1 MKRLVALLMLCCSFL
16 FAEINLQTASKEEL
30 MSVKGIGDKKAD
42 QIIEYRKTNTITKA
56 DDLKNIKGFG
66 DSIVGN
72 VKNTNSTVK
81 EDLTKKVT
89 TVKEDKKKELNNTV
103 DKKIEKTTGSLVPKL

>member
-1 MKRLVALLMLCCSFL
+1 MKKIVALLMLCGTFL

-66 DSIVGN
+66 DSIVG
-72 VKNTNSTVK
+72 
-81 EDLTKKVT
+81 
-89 TVKEDKKKELNNTV
+89 KELQNGGQPMIKMRWLNCLWHWNL
-103 DKKIEKTTGSLVPKL
+103 ISLALMNILPN

>member
-1 MKRLVALLMLCCSFL
+1 MKKIVALLMLCGTFL

-30 MSVKGIGDKKAD
+30 MSVKGIGEKKAE

-72 VKNTNSTVK
+72 VKDANPISK
-81 EDLTKKVT
+81 ENVNKKVEEK
-89 TVKEDKKKELNNTV
+89 KEEKKKELNEAV
-103 DKKIEKTTGSLVPKL
+103 DKKIEKATGFVPKF

>member
-1 MKRLVALLMLCCSFL
+1 MKRLVVLLMLCCSFL

-30 MSVKGIGDKKAD
+30 MSIKGIGDKKAE

-72 VKNTNSTVK
+72 VKDANPVSK
-81 EDLTKKVT
+81 EKVNKKV
-89 TVKEDKKKELNNTV
+89 EDKKDEKKKELNSAV
-103 DKKIEKTTGSLVPKL
+103 DKKIEKATNLVPKL

>member
-1 MKRLVALLMLCCSFL
+1 MKKIVALLMLCGTFL

-30 MSVKGIGDKKAD
+30 MGVKGIGEKKAE
-42 QIIEYRKTNTITKA
+42 QIIEYRKTNTIKNPE
-56 DDLKNIKGFG
+56 DLKNIKGFG

-89 TVKEDKKKELNNTV
+89 TVKEDKKKELNNAV